1 MEIRE
6 IKENKRDYLPL
17 LLVGDEDEA
26 MIDRYLDRGRLCV
39 LEEGEAL
46 AVCVT
51 TDEGEGVLEVKNLAV
66 REDCRRRGFGRM
78 MLDYVAELF
87 RGEFTTI
94 TLGTGDSPLTVPF
107 YERCGFVRSQVIKG
121 FFLDNYDHE
130 IYEGGVLLT
139 DMVYLTKKL

>member
-26 MIDRYLDRGRLCV
+26 MIDRYLDRGRLFV

-51 TDEGEGVLEVKNLAV
+51 TDEGGGVLEVKNLAV
-66 REDCRRRGFGRM
+66 REDYRRRGLGRI
-78 MLDYVAELF
+78 MLEYIEDKF
-87 RGEFTTI
+87 RGEFTEI
-94 TLGTGDSPLTVPF
+94 KIGTGDSPLTVPF
-107 YERCGFVRSQVIKG
+107 YERCGFVRSHVIKG
-121 FFLDNYDHE
+121 FFLDNYDHA
-130 IYEGGVLLT
+130 IYAGGVLLT